1 MMRALVLI
9 SLWLGALLLIPSG
22 VHVLEMPHKLAMDRA
37 AYFSAQQMY
46 LGWAL
51 FGLPIVF
58 KIILDAALAFVWR
71 RTSCLAACGALIS
84 AALIG
89 CGLIVFFVWV
99 QPANVATSNWATQP
113 PDWEALRQNWE
124 YGHLAIAV
132 LTALSFCGISYSA
145 ITFSPRTQKESPA
158 GGTAGL

>member
-1 MMRALVLI
+1 MRVLVLI

-22 VHVLEMPHKLAMDRA
+22 AHVLEMPHKLGMDRA

-51 FGLPIVF
+51 FGLPIVL

-71 RTSCLAACGALIS
+71 RTSRLAACGALIS

-113 PDWEALRQNWE
+113 SDWVALRQNWE

-145 ITFSPRTQKESPA
+145 ITFRPA
-158 GGTAGL
+158 PKTPHRHPGIE